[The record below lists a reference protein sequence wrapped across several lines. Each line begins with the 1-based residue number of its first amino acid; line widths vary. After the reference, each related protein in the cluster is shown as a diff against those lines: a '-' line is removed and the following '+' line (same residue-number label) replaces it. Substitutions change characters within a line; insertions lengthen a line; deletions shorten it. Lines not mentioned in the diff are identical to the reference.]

1 MPRDY
6 EQGQV
11 LDIYVSQLESPRTT
25 LPFDWYSLNWCNN
38 TKGNGFD
45 KTQKAL
51 SLTGT
56 PLVESP
62 YSYKFNTDKNWN
74 ACHKVLTHAEVQQFS
89 FFMQHNYT
97 YSLVLDGLPS
107 AVILR
112 DFHDREL
119 PTNYFK
125 GIPVGEFSR
134 VSIGNHQM
142 MIYNHLDIT
151 VMKHTTPDGRQ
162 RIVGFEVEPFSIGEG
177 PKRG

>member
-1 MPRDY
+1 M
-6 EQGQV
+6 G
-11 LDIYVSQLESPRTT
+11 QLESPRTS

-56 PLVESP
+56 KLVESP
-62 YSYKFNTDKNWN
+62 YGYKFNMDKNWN
-74 ACHKVLTHAEVQQFS
+74 ACHKILTHSEVQQFS

-97 YSLVLDGLPS
+97 YTLYLDGLPS

-112 DFHDREL
+112 DANDREL

-125 GIPVGEFSR
+125 GIPVGEFEKADFGDHR
-134 VSIGNHQM
+134 IK
-142 MIYNHLDIT
+142 IFNHLDIT
-151 VMKHTTPDGRQ
+151 VLKHTTSGGKQ

-177 PKRG
+177 PERAKNNPHIPDQPA